1 MPVDLY
7 VGGQEHAVLH
17 LLYARFWYKFLHH
30 IKIVSST
37 EPFSQLI
44 NQGMIL
50 GEDNT
55 KMSKSK
61 GNIINPDD
69 LVLSHGAD
77 TIRTYVMFMGPLNAS
92 LAWNSN
98 ALNGTRKFLERVY
111 NLFDRVEIN
120 DSINQN
126 LNYDYHN
133 FLKKINK
140 HLENFEFNLVV
151 SEMMIFINACYKQT
165 QVNKEMITNFLIVLS
180 FFAPY
185 LAEELNSKLNN
196 PTLLYKMRLAQW

>member
-17 LLYARFWYKFLHH
+17 LLYARFWYKFLHQ

-37 EPFSQLI
+37 EPFSKLI

-165 QVNKEMITNFLIVLS
+165 QINKEMITNFLIVLS

-196 PTLLYKMRLAQW
+196 PTLLYKMRLAQ